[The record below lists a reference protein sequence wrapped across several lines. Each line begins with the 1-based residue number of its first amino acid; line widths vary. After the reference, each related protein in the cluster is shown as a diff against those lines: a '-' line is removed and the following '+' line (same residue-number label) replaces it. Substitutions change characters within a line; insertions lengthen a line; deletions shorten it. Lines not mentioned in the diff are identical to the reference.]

1 MNSTKKALTTLNRQ
15 LATAQKRLAD
25 STDSVETLF
34 AQNSIDSLTR
44 IIEVLA

>member
-34 AQNSIDSLTR
+34 AQNSIDQITR
-44 IIEVLA
+44 TIRILA